1 MTKLDK
7 QKLMRLRT
15 GLIDVNY
22 MIKKLDSDNAS
33 ESEKTNLLNYKNDIL
48 NLIIKLQGDTKW
60 LCKITQT
67 TNLNK

>member
-48 NLIIKLQGDTKW
+48 NLIIKLQGDTK
-60 LCKITQT
+60 
-67 TNLNK
+67 